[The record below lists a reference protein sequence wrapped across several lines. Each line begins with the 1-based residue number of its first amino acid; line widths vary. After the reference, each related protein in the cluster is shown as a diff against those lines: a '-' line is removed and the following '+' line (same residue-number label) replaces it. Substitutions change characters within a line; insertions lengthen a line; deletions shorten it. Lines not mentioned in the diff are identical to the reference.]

1 MLEQLYRYT
10 HENINSLSARKVFS
24 AVLAIYF
31 TVWFNN
37 YWFFDNLKRYIFGV
51 PLFGGRLWILHGMW
65 FKLFIEHTSF
75 ESGNYL
81 LIFIGRTG
89 HKLCG
94 LFNIA

>member
-1 MLEQLYRYT
+1 MSGFGQFLVKGSERWG
-10 HENINSLSARKVFS
+10 I
-24 AVLAIYF
+24 
-31 TVWFNN
+31 
-37 YWFFDNLKRYIFGV
+37 KRRCIFGV
-51 PLFGGRLWILHGMW
+51 AFYFGGRLWVLYGMG
-65 FKLFIEHTSF
+65 FNLLIEHTSF

>member
-1 MLEQLYRYT
+1 MSCFGEFFVKGS
-10 HENINSLSARKVFS
+10 EGGVKK
-24 AVLAIYF
+24 AVHFWCTAFL
-31 TVWFNN
+31 
-37 YWFFDNLKRYIFGV
+37 R
-51 PLFGGRLWILHGMW
+51 RLWILHGMG
-65 FKLFIEHTSF
+65 FDLLIERTSF

>member
-37 YWFFDNLKRYIFGV
+37 YWFFDRLSGTFSVYRFFGE
-51 PLFGGRLWILHGMW
+51 G
-65 FKLFIEHTSF
+65 
-75 ESGNYL
+75 
-81 LIFIGRTG
+81 
-89 HKLCG
+89 CG
-94 LFNIA
+94 FTRDVI

>member
-51 PLFGGRLWILHGMW
+51 PLFWGRLWFYTGCDL
-65 FKLFIEHTSF
+65 
-75 ESGNYL
+75 NYL
-81 LIFIGRTG
+81 SNIHLLKAAIIF
-89 HKLCG
+89 
-94 LFNIA
+94 

>member
-51 PLFGGRLWILHGMW
+51 PLFLRRLWVLHGMG
-65 FKLFIEHTSF
+65 FKLFVEHTSF
-75 ESGNYL
+75 ENGNYL
-81 LIFIGRTG
+81 LIFIGSMG
-89 HKLCG
+89 HWLG
-94 LFNIA
+94 GFFDIA